1 MDNAVIYEY
10 LSIYVLGSKWQLVE
24 TTSSKVNN
32 QTKKK
37 TGMELTRIDE
47 IDDTLQAWLDG
58 GNATFICR
66 TSATSEFPSQPEWA
80 YQIGDDGEMHVLNE
94 SNPTEG

>member
-1 MDNAVIYEY
+1 
-10 LSIYVLGSKWQLVE
+10 
-24 TTSSKVNN
+24 
-32 QTKKK
+32 
-37 TGMELTRIDE
+37 MELTRIDE
-47 IDDTLQAWLDG
+47 IDDTLEAWLDG
-58 GNATFICR
+58 SNATFICR